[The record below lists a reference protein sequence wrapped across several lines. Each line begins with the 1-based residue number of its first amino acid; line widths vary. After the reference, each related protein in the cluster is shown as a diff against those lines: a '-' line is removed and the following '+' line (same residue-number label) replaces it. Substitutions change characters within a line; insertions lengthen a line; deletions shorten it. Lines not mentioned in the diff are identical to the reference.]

1 MATAH
6 SSLNAKAQLLH
17 SYHSGS
23 TLVLPNAWDAASA
36 ALFAEAGAKAVATTS
51 GGVSWALGRP
61 DGQGLSRTEMLAM
74 AERIASVVDV
84 PVTADIEGGYGP
96 SAHDVAETVRAA
108 VAAGVV
114 GINLEDSGAAD
125 STLFGVEAQAERIS
139 AAREAAA
146 QVGVQDLLINART
159 DVFLFEVGAASER
172 FDEVVSRAKAY
183 AEAGADCLFV
193 PGLVSLPVLKLLVAA
208 SPLPVNAMTGPGGPG
223 VAELAAAGVQRISVG
238 TAMAEIAYTAAR
250 AAARELLAEDG
261 DVKDG
266 EPKDADSTGGES
278 GTADTKDAD
287 PLTYFDLNGLFV

>member
-1 MATAH
+1 MATAP
-6 SSLNAKAQLLH
+6 SSLNDKARLLH

-23 TLVLPNAWDAASA
+23 PLVLPNAWDAASA
-36 ALFAEAGAKAVATTS
+36 ALIAAAGARAVATTS

-96 SAHDVAETVRAA
+96 SAQDVAETVGAA

-125 STLFGVEAQAERIS
+125 APLFGVEEQAERIG

-146 QVGVQDLLINART
+146 RAGVPDLLINART
-159 DVFLFEVGAASER
+159 DVFLFEVGEPTER
-172 FDEVVSRAKAY
+172 FDEVVTRARAY

-193 PGLVSLPVLKLLVAA
+193 PGLVNLPVLKLLAGT
-208 SPLPVNAMTGPGGPG
+208 SPLPVNAMTGPGGPR
-223 VAELAAAGVQRISVG
+223 VSELAAAGVQRISVG
-238 TAMAEIAYTAAR
+238 TAMAELAYTAAR
-250 AAARELLAEDG
+250 DAARELLAEG
-261 DVKDG
+261 DEHKN
-266 EPKDADSTGGES
+266 
-278 GTADTKDAD
+278 ADT
-287 PLTYFDLNGLFV
+287 LTYADLNGLFA